1 MVKARIDGLSHIEI
15 SRRFSISYRASL
27 SRLYRA
33 RKKLID
39 RLKGLYSIFGLAGRL
54 GHKWIIL
61 GGVAAVKIGT
71 GAKVTIGVIGI
82 LIVGFTGFK
91 IVTHQPDQEILSTYL
106 KGENREKQEASGSIR
121 GSSSETKSQEIE
133 HTEKG
138 QEKPS
143 DKEVESFI
151 DYLDN
156 LDGKPGH
163 EESRKAT
170 AEIRIENSEVEND
183 DRLVIDPELEEMFV
197 AYKAF
202 VDKLAPITKELAPLD
217 YRGSL
222 ISARLGEL
230 ADEMVAVHRD
240 GRKQQQLQA
249 EIQQLIKEQDEIEA
263 ARRPYLALNEQ
274 LVDEFDRHLQ
284 ANYGITHMEFQD
296 LRTGPERETWITWL
310 NSKQ

>member
-163 EESRKAT
+163 EEPETEKVDMQAG
-170 AEIRIENSEVEND
+170 NSETEENGK
-183 DRLVIDPELEEMFV
+183 LAISPELEKLFTE
-197 AYKAF
+197 YKEFLDRCKPSTEELGPLTVKVLELGNRAS
-202 VDKLAPITKELAPLD
+202 KLVE
-217 YRGSL
+217 
-222 ISARLGEL
+222 ISVNSPDGEEREKLREEIRLLNSEISKINAERTRL
-230 ADEMVAVHRD
+230 L
-240 GRKQQQLQA
+240 KLQ
-249 EIQQLIKEQDEIEA
+249 D
-263 ARRPYLALNEQ
+263 Q
-274 LVDEFDRHLQ
+274 LVDEFDQHLQ
-284 ANYGITHMEFQD
+284 THYGMTYQEFQD
-296 LRTGPERETWITWL
+296 LRTGPERETWIAWL